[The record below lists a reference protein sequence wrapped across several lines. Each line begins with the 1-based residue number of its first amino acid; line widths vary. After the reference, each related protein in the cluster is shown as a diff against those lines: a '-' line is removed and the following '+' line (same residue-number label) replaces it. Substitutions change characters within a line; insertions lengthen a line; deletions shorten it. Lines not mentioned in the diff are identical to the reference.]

1 LGPVRGR
8 EWCGQVVVGVGG
20 EGGEVVVVRVVGGM
34 RRRGREVWEA
44 GILVVRL
51 VVGEV
56 MRW

>member
-1 LGPVRGR
+1 M
-8 EWCGQVVVGVGG
+8 GVGG